1 MFSVSCVRSDV
12 RTSCDFV
19 RFFPDRK
26 LKRCATGP
34 NQICKWRNPRFRRA
48 WGTIRRTNLPREL
61 DRCEF
66 NIINVRIA
74 TIFNRASPEGRA
86 GGNGWALP
94 GLVVGVQVAI
104 SPASAHNQSSYYQR
118 SYALMSISVG
128 VILILSGCP
137 FAMFNNCALVNGTA
151 SAKSSPLTA

>member
-1 MFSVSCVRSDV
+1 MFSVSCVGSDV

-26 LKRCATGP
+26 LKRCATGQ
-34 NQICKWRNPRFRRA
+34 NQICKCRNPRFRRS

-61 DRCEF
+61 DKCEF
-66 NIINVRIA
+66 SIINVRIA

-86 GGNGWALP
+86 GGNGLALP
-94 GLVVGVQVAI
+94 GFI
-104 SPASAHNQSSYYQR
+104 
-118 SYALMSISVG
+118 YAVICISVG

-137 FAMFNNCALVNGTA
+137 LAMFNNCALVNGTA

>member
-1 MFSVSCVRSDV
+1 MRAI
-12 RTSCDFV
+12 RRANFV
-19 RFFPDRK
+19 RFRAIFK
-26 LKRCATGP
+26 IK
-34 NQICKWRNPRFRRA
+34 KRNPRFRRS

-66 NIINVRIA
+66 SIINVRIA
-74 TIFNRASPEGRA
+74 TIFNTAGPEGRA

-118 SYALMSISVG
+118 SYAFIYISVG
-128 VILILSGCP
+128 ESFILSGCP
-137 FAMFNNCALVNGTA
+137 FAMFNNCCLVSGIA

>member
-1 MFSVSCVRSDV
+1 MFSVSCVGSDV

-26 LKRCATGP
+26 LKRCATGQ
-34 NQICKWRNPRFRRA
+34 NQICKCRNPRFRRS

-61 DRCEF
+61 DKCEF
-66 NIINVRIA
+66 SIINVRIA

-86 GGNGWALP
+86 GGNGLALP
-94 GLVVGVQVAI
+94 GLI
-104 SPASAHNQSSYYQR
+104 
-118 SYALMSISVG
+118 YAVICISVG

-137 FAMFNNCALVNGTA
+137 LAMFNNCALVNGTA